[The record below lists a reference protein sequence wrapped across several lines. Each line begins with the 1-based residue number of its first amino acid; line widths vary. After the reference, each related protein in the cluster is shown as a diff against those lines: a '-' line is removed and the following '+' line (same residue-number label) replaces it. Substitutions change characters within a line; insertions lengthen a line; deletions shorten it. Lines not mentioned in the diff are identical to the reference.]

1 MSANAKPSYAQASRL
16 DTLLANARSANAWDA
31 NRSRRVFEG
40 AVRSRA
46 ARGRRQRFVAFACAA
61 SAALFVLGVHAA
73 GSRTRSFQVDESNE
87 SSPFTSNSSNSGTGD
102 SIGISGGTTYGTTY
116 GTSGAIAMSSD
127 MFADGGRETD

>member
-1 MSANAKPSYAQASRL
+1 MSNI
-16 DTLLANARSANAWDA
+16 DNLLASARGANAWDA
-31 NRSRRVFEG
+31 ARSRRVFEG

-73 GSRTRSFQVDESNE
+73 GSHARSFPLDQRADQRADESNE
-87 SSPFTSNSSNSGTGD
+87 SSQMTSNSGTGD
-102 SIGISGGTTYGTTY
+102 SVGISGGLS
-116 GTSGAIAMSSD
+116 GTSGGAIAMSSD

>member
-1 MSANAKPSYAQASRL
+1 MSANL
-16 DTLLANARSANAWDA
+16 DHLLANARGATAWDA
-31 NRSRRVFEG
+31 GRSRRVFEG

-73 GSRTRSFQVDESNE
+73 GVHSRSSFQTTDESNDT
-87 SSPFTSNSSNSGTGD
+87 SQLTSNSNSGTGD
-102 SIGISGGTTYGTTY
+102 SIGISG
-116 GTSGAIAMSSD
+116 GAIAMSSD

>member
-1 MSANAKPSYAQASRL
+1 MSNI
-16 DTLLANARSANAWDA
+16 DTLLANARSADAWDSA
-31 NRSRRVFEG
+31 RSRRVFAG

-73 GSRTRSFQVDESNE
+73 GSHARSFQVDESNE
-87 SSPFTSNSSNSGTGD
+87 SQITSSLTSNSPASGD
-102 SIGISGGTTYGTTY
+102 SVGISGG
-116 GTSGAIAMSSD
+116 AISMNAD